1 MTDAF
6 TPLESLNLTGRYY
19 RCLIRNGYKSIEQ
32 IEKYLAEHDEPLS
45 KNIANMSPRGDFEI
59 ADAIHYYRTGTH
71 LPRPSGID
79 AMTIKKDD
87 EIQLVRTYRKLS
99 DQDKT
104 AFLDHIKKFCIVF
117 HFTNIICTPSF
128 MKKYISV
135 QTFYPY

>member
-59 ADAIHYYRTGTH
+59 ADAIHYTRTGMH

-104 AFLDHIKKFCIVF
+104 SFLDLSLIHI
-117 HFTNIICTPSF
+117 
-128 MKKYISV
+128 
-135 QTFYPY
+135 

>member
-6 TPLESLNLTGRYY
+6 TPLESLNLTGR
-19 RCLIRNGYKSIEQ
+19 
-32 IEKYLAEHDEPLS
+32 
-45 KNIANMSPRGDFEI
+45 
-59 ADAIHYYRTGTH
+59 YYRTGTH

-104 AFLDHIKKFCIVF
+104 AFLDHIKKFV
-117 HFTNIICTPSF
+117 
-128 MKKYISV
+128 
-135 QTFYPY
+135 